1 MSFCVRS
8 VDENYNVKSETIVNA
23 IKDILFRCHLNL
35 DDDGGQTHDGA
46 SNMIGKRSRVS
57 TQILAEQPKS
67 MATHCHGHS
76 LSLAI
81 KSLTK
86 DCTIL
91 HDVMGT
97 VGKICVLVK
106 YSSKQKKD
114 AGKYSGEHR
123 GRI

>member
-1 MSFCVRS
+1 
-8 VDENYNVKSETIVNA
+8 
-23 IKDILFRCHLNL
+23 
-35 DDDGGQTHDGA
+35 
-46 SNMIGKRSRVS
+46 MIGKRSRVS

-86 DCTIL
+86 VCTIL

-97 VGKICVLVK
+97 LGKICVLVK
-106 YSSKQKKD
+106 YSSKQEKD